1 MNGGIEQQLPWFG
14 ADFTRRELSIPERD
28 FMKALSA
35 MLDRVRPPQVAP
47 ANTNLTAEGRDCLI
61 AIIPHSLL
69 AGVSIVVWQDL
80 EALSVC
86 WAQIGD
92 LSWHD
97 DLDLGHR
104 VGLFVKKAPVEVWHE
119 EAVRCVE
126 EQLHRPI
133 ELRVIRTSG
142 TSEPF
147 VEFFLADAE
156 GKRLRLGAA
165 GKRAPLSFRILAVDS
180 HAEHHVVRFTD
191 SDPPVLVHP
200 VDIAAWYGNQGESG
214 A

>member
-1 MNGGIEQQLPWFG
+1 MNKGIEPQLPWFG
-14 ADFTRRELSIPERD
+14 ADFTRRKLSAPERD
-28 FMKALSA
+28 FIKVLSA

-47 ANTNLTAEGRDCLI
+47 GNTNLTAEGNDCLI

-104 VGLFVKKAPVEVWHE
+104 VGRFVKKSPVEVWYG
-119 EAVRCVE
+119 EAVLCVE

-133 ELRVIRTSG
+133 ELEVSRTGGSM
-142 TSEPF
+142 EPY

-156 GKRLRLGAA
+156 GERLRLGAG
-165 GKRAPLSFRILAVDS
+165 GKRVPLFLRIMTADS
-180 HAEHHVVRFTD
+180 HAEHHEVRFTD
-191 SDPPVLVHP
+191 REPPVLPHP
-200 VDIAAWYGNQGESG
+200 VDIAAWYGNHRESG
-214 A
+214 S